1 MSDQCVEALE
11 ALDVLGAFAEMLKVN
26 VTKEGKEGKATITFN
41 GNFFAEIA
49 FDPEGKKI
57 LTVRF

>member
-11 ALDVLGAFAEMLKVN
+11 ALDAFAESLKVN

-41 GNFFAEIA
+41 GNFFAEIT
-49 FDPEGKKI
+49 FDAEGKKI
-57 LTVRF
+57 LTVLF